1 MDFFTIAVLF
11 RKAEDLYLKTFE
23 GKSLVKD
30 GSKLFNNKMRGH
42 ESMVIG
48 DTAQTFSLSVP
59 QELLHD

>member
-30 GSKLFNNKMRGH
+30 SLKLFNNKMRGH

-48 DTAQTFSLSVP
+48 DNCANL
-59 QELLHD
+59 